1 MVDTMKKNKIIIGLV
16 AFGCI
21 SIWYFLGSK
30 QNSDNE
36 LDTAIKTAHLLN
48 QVDDKDSSQEI
59 IQEDTQESK
68 KPMPTS
74 FDQSIV
80 ESAKI
85 IATKYEQTLKFP
97 PYSQPLSLN
106 DFSLLNPNYFEP
118 VTMITQDSNVKIS
131 MVLEKYHFVAPEAIM
146 VLVKGNDI
154 HGVKL
159 KVQDADTRKL
169 LSSQSMQSSQDE
181 YLAQIKGSSDY
192 PANLQITALVNVN
205 GDEIPLV
212 AQINYNQKSATIIGG
227 AKPFV
232 ENADLVFPIDIQ
244 VEKAGLYRVR
254 ANLFSCAQPIASL
267 VSEIKLEVGQKQ
279 ALLRAHHSVL
289 PSTSEFE
296 LATFTI
302 EKRSTHP
309 AEPSRFGNSEVEKLG
324 FDGVDLSGIE
334 RTDYLPNETEK
345 KRLAFLK
352 SMSNKGQ

>member
-1 MVDTMKKNKIIIGLV
+1 MVDTMKKIKIIIGLV
-16 AFGCI
+16 TFGCI
-21 SIWYFLGSK
+21 SIWYFWGSK

-36 LDTAIKTAHLLN
+36 LHITIKTAHVLN
-48 QVDDKDSSQEI
+48 QVEELESSQEI
-59 IQEDTQESK
+59 IKEDTQESK
-68 KPMPTS
+68 KPMATS

-118 VTMITQDSNVKIS
+118 VTMVTQDSNLKIS
-131 MVLEKYHFVAPEAIM
+131 MVLEKYHFVAPENIK
-146 VLVKGNDI
+146 VLVRGSDI
-154 HGVKL
+154 YGVKL
-159 KVQDADTRKL
+159 KVQDADTRKT
-169 LSSQSMQSSQDE
+169 LSNHTMQFSQDG
-181 YLAQIKGSSDY
+181 YVTQIKGSSNY
-192 PANLQITALVNVN
+192 PVNLQITALANVN

-212 AQINYNQKSATIIGG
+212 AQINYTQKSATIIGG

-232 ENADLVFPIDIQ
+232 ENADLVFPIDIK
-244 VEKAGLYRVR
+244 VDRAGLYRVR
-254 ANLFSCAQPIASL
+254 ANLFSGAQPIASL
-267 VSEIKLEVGQKQ
+267 VSETKLEVGQKQ
-279 ALLRAHHSVL
+279 ALLRAHYSVL

-309 AEPSRFGNSEVEKLG
+309 AEPSRFGNSEVEKLV
-324 FDGVDLSGIE
+324 FENVDLSGIE
-334 RTDYLPNETEK
+334 TTDYLPNETEK

-352 SMSNKGQ
+352 SMSNKGP

>member
-1 MVDTMKKNKIIIGLV
+1 MVDTMKKIKIIIGLV
-16 AFGCI
+16 TFGCI
-21 SIWYFLGSK
+21 SIWYLWGSK
-30 QNSDNE
+30 QNSDHE
-36 LDTAIKTAHLLN
+36 LHTAIKTAHVLN
-48 QVDDKDSSQEI
+48 QVEELESSQEI
-59 IQEDTQESK
+59 IKEAK

-118 VTMITQDSNVKIS
+118 VTMVTQDSSVKIS
-131 MVLEKYHFVAPEAIM
+131 MVLEKYHFVAPEAIRVQVM
-146 VLVKGNDI
+146 GSDI
-154 HGVKL
+154 YGVKL
-159 KVQDADTRKL
+159 KVQDADTRKT
-169 LSSQSMQSSQDE
+169 LSNNTMQFSQDG
-181 YLAQIKGSSDY
+181 YVTQIKGSSDY
-192 PANLQITALVNVN
+192 PVNLQITALANVN

-212 AQINYNQKSATIIGG
+212 AQINYTQKSATIIGG

-232 ENADLVFPIDIQ
+232 EIADLVFPIDIK
-244 VEKAGLYRVR
+244 VDRAGLYRVR
-254 ANLFSCAQPIASL
+254 ANLFSGAQPIASL
-267 VSEIKLEVGQKQ
+267 VSETKLEVGQKQ

-309 AEPSRFGNSEVEKLG
+309 AEPSRFGNSEVEKLV

-334 RTDYLPNETEK
+334 RIDYLPNETEK

>member
-16 AFGCI
+16 AFSCL

-30 QNSDNE
+30 HNSDNE
-36 LDTAIKTAHLLN
+36 LHIAIKTAYVLN
-48 QVDDKDSSQEI
+48 QVEELDSSQEMI
-59 IQEDTQESK
+59 EEATQESK

-74 FDQSIV
+74 FDQSV
-80 ESAKI
+80 VDSAKI
-85 IATKYEQTLKFP
+85 IATKYEQTLNFP

-118 VTMITQDSNVKIS
+118 VTMVTQDSNVKIS
-131 MVLEKYHFVAPEAIM
+131 MVLEKYHFVAPEGIKVQVM
-146 VLVKGNDI
+146 GSDI
-154 HGVKL
+154 YGVKL
-159 KVQDADTRKL
+159 KVQDADTRKT
-169 LSSQSMQSSQDE
+169 LSSHTMQFSKDR
-181 YLAQIKGSSDY
+181 YLAQIKGDRDY
-192 PANLQITALVNVN
+192 PLNLQITALANVN

-212 AQINYNQKSATIIGG
+212 AQINYNQTSATIIGG

-254 ANLFSCAQPIASL
+254 ANLFSGAQPIASL

-309 AEPSRFGNSEVEKLG
+309 AEPSRFGNSEVEKLV

>member
-1 MVDTMKKNKIIIGLV
+1 MVDTMKKIKIIIGLV
-16 AFGCI
+16 TFGCI
-21 SIWYFLGSK
+21 SIWYFWGSK
-30 QNSDNE
+30 QNSDHE
-36 LDTAIKTAHLLN
+36 LHTATKTAHVLN
-48 QVDDKDSSQEI
+48 QVEELESSKEI
-59 IQEDTQESK
+59 IKEATQESK

-131 MVLEKYHFVAPEAIM
+131 MVLEKYHFVAPEAIK

-154 HGVKL
+154 YGVKL

-212 AQINYNQKSATIIGG
+212 AQINYNQSSATIIGG
-227 AKPFV
+227 TKPFV
-232 ENADLVFPIDIQ
+232 ENTDLVFPIDIK
-244 VEKAGLYRVR
+244 VDRAGLYRVR
-254 ANLFSCAQPIASL
+254 ANLFSGNQPIASL
-267 VSEIKLEVGQKQ
+267 VSETKLEVGHKQ

-289 PSTSEFE
+289 PNTSEFE
-296 LATFTI
+296 LVTFNI

-309 AEPSRFGNSEVEKLG
+309 AEPSRFGKSEVEKLV
-324 FDGVDLSGIE
+324 FENVDLTDIE
-334 RTDYLPNETEK
+334 RTDYQPNETEK

-352 SMSNKGQ
+352 SMAKNK